1 MTRVFYFC
9 KMKEVDYIIVGCGLA
24 GISFNELCIQY
35 NKTCVVF
42 EDHSQN
48 STEIA
53 GGLYNPV
60 VLKRFSEVWKAKE
73 QLEQAYPFYHS
84 LEKKLNHKFFHEI
97 PLYRRLNSIEE
108 QNNWH
113 VATDKSNLQN
123 YLNSK
128 LEELNN
134 PELFA
139 PFKFGKV
146 NQTGYCDT
154 QLLKQLYL
162 AYLNQNQ
169 ILQNKSFD
177 YNQLQITKEQVTYQD
192 IKAKKIIF
200 AEGFGVQKNPFFN
213 NLPLDGTKG
222 ELLLIESSEL
232 QLSQI
237 INSSI
242 FILPI
247 GKNKYKVGAT
257 YNWKDKTTNTT
268 KEAREELET
277 NLKELIKCEYKIIE
291 HYAGV
296 RPTVRDRKPL
306 VGKHYLYGNIYI
318 INGLGTRGV
327 MFAPFLA
334 HQLYNY
340 IENNIPLD
348 KEIDIQ
354 RIYKKIL

>member
-1 MTRVFYFC
+1 MARVFYFC
-9 KMKEVDYIIVGCGLA
+9 QMKEVDYIIVGCGLA
-24 GISFNELCIQY
+24 GISFSELCIA
-35 NKTCVVF
+35 NKKTCIVF
-42 EDHSQN
+42 ENHTQN
-48 STEIA
+48 STRIA

-73 QLEQAYPFYHS
+73 QLELAYSFYES
-84 LEKKLNHKFFHEI
+84 LEKKLNQKLFHEI
-97 PLYRRLNSIEE
+97 PLYRKLNSIEE

-113 VATDKSNLQN
+113 VATDKPNLQN

-128 LEELNN
+128 LEALNN
-134 PELFA
+134 PNVFA

-154 QLLKQLYL
+154 KLLKELYL
-162 AYLNQNQ
+162 TYLDQKQMLQ
-169 ILQNKSFD
+169 IQSFD
-177 YNQLQITKEQVTYQD
+177 YDQLEITKEQITYQD
-192 IKAKKIIF
+192 IKAKRIIF

-232 QLSQI
+232 QLNQI

-247 GKNKYKVGAT
+247 GANKYKVGAT
-257 YNWKDKTTNTT
+257 YNWKDKTTIST

-291 HYAGV
+291 QYAGV
-296 RPTVRDRKPL
+296 RPTVRDRRPL
-306 VGKHYLYGNIYI
+306 LGKHYLHNSIHI
-318 INGLGTRGV
+318 LNGLGTRGV

-348 KEIDIQ
+348 KEVDIQ